1 MARVPREERELW
13 HRATRDVAPLAGRP
27 RQHPVERPRSA
38 TERPE
43 SGPFVRGNTGPKS
56 VKVTA
61 ESPPIDSFAGVDRA
75 TADRVK
81 RGRYEIEARLDL
93 HGMTQEEAHRALRS
107 FVLSSRTV
115 GRRCVLVITGHG
127 RLSGG
132 VLKTAVPRWL
142 AEPELR
148 HHVLGIAPARPPH
161 GGSGALY
168 LLLRRPPA

>member
-27 RQHPVERPRSA
+27 RQHPIERPPPVIGRS
-38 TERPE
+38 EN
-43 SGPFVRGNTGPKS
+43 GLL
-56 VKVTA
+56 VTA
-61 ESPPIDSFAGVDRA
+61 STASKSTKASAEAPPIDSFAGVDRA
-75 TADRVK
+75 TAERVK

-93 HGMTQEEAHRALRS
+93 HGMTQEEAHRALRGFITAARS
-107 FVLSSRTV
+107 A
-115 GRRCVLVITGHG
+115 GRRCVLVITGNG

-148 HHVLGIAPARPPH
+148 HHVLGIATARPPH
-161 GGSGALY
+161 GGGGALY
-168 LLLRRPPA
+168 LLLRRARP